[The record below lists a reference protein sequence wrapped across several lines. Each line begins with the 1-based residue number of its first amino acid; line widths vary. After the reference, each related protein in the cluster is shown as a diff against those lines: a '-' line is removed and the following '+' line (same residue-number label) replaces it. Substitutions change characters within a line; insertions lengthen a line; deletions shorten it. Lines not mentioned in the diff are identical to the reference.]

1 MNHSE
6 AYLNIQYV
14 KKKLMS
20 LHIGL
25 SLRYDQGENMLKCLM
40 WTVLNR
46 KVFFHIFCKHC
57 SFIHYEKKKMSCC
70 NTCIA

>member
-6 AYLNIQYV
+6 TYLNIQYV

-25 SLRYDQGENMLKCLM
+25 SLRNDQGENMLKCLM

-46 KVFFHIFCKHC
+46 KVFFYIFCKHC
-57 SFIHYEKKKMSCC
+57 LFIHYEKKMSCC